1 MALARSVVVMSS
13 TKTTAAALADHHD
26 LDMPYSFNRKEAK
39 THGEGGN
46 IVGAPLSGDILI
58 IDDVM
63 TSGATLTAAA
73 QACRAGQPQ
82 KISVAILARTP
93 KNDY

>member
-1 MALARSVVVMSS
+1 M
-13 TKTTAAALADHHD
+13 
-26 LDMPYSFNRKEAK
+26 
-39 THGEGGN
+39 
-46 IVGAPLSGDILI
+46 I

>member
-1 MALARSVVVMSS
+1 LDTASSAERRARMQNTIALNPAR
-13 TKTTAAALADHHD
+13 AQALYNK
-26 LDMPYSFNRKEAK
+26 P
-39 THGEGGN
+39 
-46 IVGAPLSGDILI
+46 VLI